1 MGAASPTIRD
11 VARLANVSV
20 ATVSRALNGHDNVAE
35 AVRKRVVEIASS
47 IDYSPHHAARSLSR
61 GRTHTVGVVLPDLPC
76 EFFARLMCGID
87 AAARERG
94 LQLLV
99 SGHHRSADS
108 QAAAVRV
115 MRGRVDG
122 LLAISPYAGLDIAA
136 ANLPRSLPVLLLDSD
151 PAVER
156 VSTLCVD
163 NHAGAMAMMRHLV
176 DQGYRDIAF
185 ISGRVPHF
193 NATERLRGYMDA
205 MAELLPGVRPRVV
218 QGDFDVQSG
227 SHAGEELIAGPQ
239 RPDAVFAA
247 NDMMALGC
255 MFAFQRAGLRV
266 PEDIGLAGFN
276 DIPLASCTS
285 PPLTTMHIDLSRLGS
300 DAFDMLLDRMEGDG
314 ETRGRVVQPQLVV
327 RGSTT
332 RPGAS
337 G

>member
-20 ATVSRALNGHDNVAE
+20 ATVSRALNGHDNVAD

-61 GRTHTVGVVLPDLPC
+61 GRTHTIGVVLPDLPC
-76 EFFARLMCGID
+76 EFFSRLMCGID
-87 AAARERG
+87 ASARERG

-151 PAVER
+151 PSAEG
-156 VSTLCVD
+156 VSTLGVD

-185 ISGRVPHF
+185 ISGRLPHF
-193 NATERLRGYMDA
+193 NATERLRGYLDA
-205 MAELLPGVRPRVV
+205 MARLLPEVAPRVV

-227 SHAGEELIAGPQ
+227 SRAGDELLAGPK

-255 MFAFQRAGLRV
+255 MFAFQRAGVRS
-266 PEDIGLAGFN
+266 PDDIGLAGFN
-276 DIPLASCTS
+276 DIPLAAHAS
-285 PPLTTMHIDLSRLGS
+285 PPLTSMRIDLSRLGS
-300 DAFDMLLDRMEGDG
+300 DAFSLLLDHMEGDG
-314 ETRGRVVQPQLVV
+314 GPVARIVQPELMV
-327 RGSTT
+327 RGSTAK
-332 RPGAS
+332 RAAG
-337 G
+337 

>member
-35 AVRKRVVEIASS
+35 AVRTRVLEIASTL
-47 IDYSPHHAARSLSR
+47 DYSPHHAARSLSR
-61 GRTHTVGVVLPDLPC
+61 GRTHTIGVVLPDLPC

-87 AAARERG
+87 ASARERG

-99 SGHHRSADS
+99 SGHHRSAES

-122 LLAISPYAGLDIAA
+122 LLAISPYAGLDIAS

-151 PAVER
+151 PSAEG
-156 VSTLCVD
+156 VSTLGVD
-163 NHAGAMAMMRHLV
+163 NHAGAVAMMRHLV
-176 DQGYRDIAF
+176 DCGYRDIAF

-193 NATERLRGYMDA
+193 NASERLRGYFDA
-205 MAELLPGVRPRVV
+205 MEALLPGVSPRVI

-227 SHAGEELIAGPQ
+227 SRAGDELLAGPK

-266 PEDIGLAGFN
+266 PEDVAVAGFN
-276 DIPLASCTS
+276 DIPLASHTS
-285 PPLTTMHIDLSRLGS
+285 PPLTSMRIDISRLGS
-300 DAFDMLLDRMEGDG
+300 DAFDMLLERMEGDANDG
-314 ETRGRVVQPQLVV
+314 ARIVQPELVV
-327 RGSTT
+327 RGSTA
-332 RPGAS
+332 RR
-337 G
+337 

>member
-122 LLAISPYAGLDIAA
+122 LLAISPYGGVDVAA

-151 PAVER
+151 PAAEG
-156 VSTLCVD
+156 VSTLGVD
-163 NHAGAMAMMRHLV
+163 NHGGAMAMMRHLV
-176 DQGYRDIAF
+176 DRGYRDIAF
-185 ISGRVPHF
+185 ISGRLPHF

-205 MAELLPGVRPRVV
+205 MAQLLPGVPARVV

-227 SHAGEELIAGPQ
+227 SRAGEELLAGPR

-255 MFAFQRAGLRV
+255 MFAFQRAGLRI
-266 PEDIGLAGFN
+266 PDDIGLAGFN
-276 DIPLASCTS
+276 DIPLASHTS
-285 PPLTTMHIDLSRLGS
+285 PPLTSMRIDLSRLGS
-300 DAFDMLLDRMEGDG
+300 DAFAMLLDRMEGDG
-314 ETRGRVVQPQLVV
+314 EACTRIVRPELVV
-327 RGSTT
+327 RESTA
-332 RPGAS
+332 RPAGA
-337 G
+337 